1 MPNPRGAL
9 LQAVFLSMIIHGCQ
23 HSIHGR
29 LFFYYFI
36 CKLSLRVVFSVLL
49 LMSMLARYVLFFI

>member
-1 MPNPRGAL
+1 MPNPRVAL
-9 LQAVFLSMIIHGCQ
+9 LQVVFLSMIIHGCQ
-23 HSIHGR
+23 YSIHGR